1 MPKFAA
7 RFFRDGIRSKDIY
20 MNKVR
25 EILKIGVPI
34 MLGQACV
41 IILAFADN
49 IMIGWHSVNE
59 LAASSFVN
67 NVMNFFIL
75 TELGFASGMTPI
87 IGAFHGNGNV
97 KGVGTT
103 VRNGL
108 LVNGIIGL
116 IGLVLLAV
124 IYLFIDSFGQ
134 EPELLPLIRPYFVI
148 VGISI
153 IFALGF
159 NVLKQFT
166 DGICKPVVSMLFLMG
181 GNVLNIFGNWVLI
194 YGKLG
199 CPELGLMGAGLSTL
213 ISRILM
219 LLCFVLYIFK
229 SEQFKAY
236 AQAIKE
242 ALFSRVKMRHIFNM
256 GYPVA
261 IQMGLEASTFSFSAI
276 MVGWISVTALAAHQV
291 AITISQLFFL
301 MMQGLSFALSILV
314 SNCYGKKDYAGIHAY
329 VKRGILMIFG
339 TSLSLSILLY
349 IFRYPAVG
357 MFTDSPEVAEIA
369 VVLFYVLFA
378 YQIGDGIQLCFANV
392 LRGLQDVKPIM
403 YAAFVSYYLIAIP
416 VAYVLGFKV
425 GLGAVGVWLGF
436 PIGLTLA
443 GLFFYARYR
452 SDMRRL
458 TAE

>member
-1 MPKFAA
+1 
-7 RFFRDGIRSKDIY
+7 
-20 MNKVR
+20 
-25 EILKIGVPI
+25 
-34 MLGQACV
+34 
-41 IILAFADN
+41 
-49 IMIGWHSVNE
+49 
-59 LAASSFVN
+59 
-67 NVMNFFIL
+67 
-75 TELGFASGMTPI
+75 MTPI

-229 SEQFKAY
+229 SEQFKVY

-314 SNCYGKKDYAGIHAY
+314 SNCYGIKDYAGIHAY

-416 VAYVLGFKV
+416 VAYVLGFKA

>member
-1 MPKFAA
+1 
-7 RFFRDGIRSKDIY
+7 
-20 MNKVR
+20 
-25 EILKIGVPI
+25 

-75 TELGFASGMTPI
+75 TGLGFASGMTPI

-416 VAYVLGFKV
+416 VAYVLGFKA

>member
-7 RFFRDGIRSKDIY
+7 RFFRDGIRSKNIY

-181 GNVLNIFGNWVLI
+181 GNVLNIFGNWILI

-403 YAAFVSYYLIAIP
+403 HAAFVSYYLIAIP
-416 VAYVLGFKV
+416 VAYVLGFKA

>member
-1 MPKFAA
+1 M
-7 RFFRDGIRSKDIY
+7 Y

-75 TELGFASGMTPI
+75 TELGFASGMAPI

-314 SNCYGKKDYAGIHAY
+314 SNCYGIKDYAGIHAY

-416 VAYVLGFKV
+416 VAYILGFKA

>member
-1 MPKFAA
+1 M
-7 RFFRDGIRSKDIY
+7 Y

-314 SNCYGKKDYAGIHAY
+314 SNCYGIKDYAGIHAY

-416 VAYVLGFKV
+416 VAYVLGFKG

>member
-1 MPKFAA
+1 
-7 RFFRDGIRSKDIY
+7 
-20 MNKVR
+20 
-25 EILKIGVPI
+25 

-369 VVLFYVLFA
+369 VVLFFVLFA

-416 VAYVLGFKV
+416 VAYILGFKA

>member
-1 MPKFAA
+1 
-7 RFFRDGIRSKDIY
+7 
-20 MNKVR
+20 
-25 EILKIGVPI
+25 

-229 SEQFKAY
+229 SEQFKVY

-416 VAYVLGFKV
+416 VAYVLGFKA

>member
-1 MPKFAA
+1 
-7 RFFRDGIRSKDIY
+7 
-20 MNKVR
+20 
-25 EILKIGVPI
+25 

-148 VGISI
+148 VGIST

-314 SNCYGKKDYAGIHAY
+314 SNCYGIKDYAGIHAY

-416 VAYVLGFKV
+416 VAYVLGFKA

-436 PIGLTLA
+436 PIGLTVA
-443 GLFFYARYR
+443 GRFFYDRYR

>member
-1 MPKFAA
+1 
-7 RFFRDGIRSKDIY
+7 
-20 MNKVR
+20 
-25 EILKIGVPI
+25 

-134 EPELLPLIRPYFVI
+134 EPELMPLIRPYFVI

-314 SNCYGKKDYAGIHAY
+314 SNCYGIKDYAGIHAY

-416 VAYVLGFKV
+416 VAYVLGFKA

>member
-1 MPKFAA
+1 
-7 RFFRDGIRSKDIY
+7 
-20 MNKVR
+20 
-25 EILKIGVPI
+25 

-261 IQMGLEASTFSFSAI
+261 IQMGLESSTFSFSAI

-314 SNCYGKKDYAGIHAY
+314 SNCYGIKDYAGIHAY

-416 VAYVLGFKV
+416 VAYVLGFKA

>member
-1 MPKFAA
+1 
-7 RFFRDGIRSKDIY
+7 
-20 MNKVR
+20 
-25 EILKIGVPI
+25 

-219 LLCFVLYIFK
+219 LLCFVLYIFM

-314 SNCYGKKDYAGIHAY
+314 SNCYGIKDYAGIHAY

-416 VAYVLGFKV
+416 VAYVLGFKA

>member
-7 RFFRDGIRSKDIY
+7 RFFRDGIRSKNMY

-124 IYLFIDSFGQ
+124 IYLFIDCFGQ

-314 SNCYGKKDYAGIHAY
+314 SNCYGIKDYAGIHAY

-416 VAYVLGFKV
+416 VAYVLGFKA

>member
-1 MPKFAA
+1 
-7 RFFRDGIRSKDIY
+7 
-20 MNKVR
+20 
-25 EILKIGVPI
+25 

-148 VGISI
+148 VGIST

-314 SNCYGKKDYAGIHAY
+314 SNCYGIKDYAGIHAY

-416 VAYVLGFKV
+416 VAYVLGFKA

>member
-1 MPKFAA
+1 M
-7 RFFRDGIRSKDIY
+7 Y

-291 AITISQLFFL
+291 AITIAQLFFL

-314 SNCYGKKDYAGIHAY
+314 SNCYGIKDYAGIHAY

-416 VAYVLGFKV
+416 VAYVLGFKA

>member
-1 MPKFAA
+1 M
-7 RFFRDGIRSKDIY
+7 Y

-134 EPELLPLIRPYFVI
+134 DPELLPLIRPYFVI

-314 SNCYGKKDYAGIHAY
+314 SNCYGIKDYAGIHAY

-416 VAYVLGFKV
+416 VAYVLGFKA

>member
-1 MPKFAA
+1 
-7 RFFRDGIRSKDIY
+7 
-20 MNKVR
+20 
-25 EILKIGVPI
+25 

-416 VAYVLGFKV
+416 VAYILGFKA

>member
-1 MPKFAA
+1 
-7 RFFRDGIRSKDIY
+7 
-20 MNKVR
+20 
-25 EILKIGVPI
+25 

-97 KGVGTT
+97 KGVGST

-314 SNCYGKKDYAGIHAY
+314 SNCYGIKDYAGIHAY

-416 VAYVLGFKV
+416 VAYVLGFKA

>member
-7 RFFRDGIRSKDIY
+7 RFFRDGIRSKNIY

-134 EPELLPLIRPYFVI
+134 EPEILPLIRPYFVI

-339 TSLSLSILLY
+339 TSFSLSILLY

-416 VAYVLGFKV
+416 VAYVLGFKA

>member
-1 MPKFAA
+1 
-7 RFFRDGIRSKDIY
+7 

-97 KGVGTT
+97 KGVGST

-116 IGLVLLAV
+116 IGLILLAV

-229 SEQFKAY
+229 SEQFKVY

-369 VVLFYVLFA
+369 VVLFFVLFA

-416 VAYVLGFKV
+416 VAYILGFKA

-452 SDMRRL
+452 SDMRHL

>member
-1 MPKFAA
+1 
-7 RFFRDGIRSKDIY
+7 
-20 MNKVR
+20 
-25 EILKIGVPI
+25 

-314 SNCYGKKDYAGIHAY
+314 SNCYGIKDYAGIHAY

-416 VAYVLGFKV
+416 VAYVLGFKA

-443 GLFFYARYR
+443 GLFFYTRYR

>member
-1 MPKFAA
+1 
-7 RFFRDGIRSKDIY
+7 
-20 MNKVR
+20 
-25 EILKIGVPI
+25 

-59 LAASSFVN
+59 VAASSFVN

-314 SNCYGKKDYAGIHAY
+314 SNCYGIKDYAGIHAY

-416 VAYVLGFKV
+416 VAYVLGFKA

>member
-1 MPKFAA
+1 M
-7 RFFRDGIRSKDIY
+7 Y

-242 ALFSRVKMRHIFNM
+242 ALFSRVNIRHIFNM

-314 SNCYGKKDYAGIHAY
+314 SNCYGIKDYAGIHAY

-416 VAYVLGFKV
+416 VAYVLGFKA

>member
-7 RFFRDGIRSKDIY
+7 RFFRDGIRSKNMY

-97 KGVGTT
+97 KGVGST

-416 VAYVLGFKV
+416 AAYVLGFKA

>member
-7 RFFRDGIRSKDIY
+7 RFFRDGIRSKNKY

-124 IYLFIDSFGQ
+124 IYLFIDCFGQ

-213 ISRILM
+213 MSRILM
-219 LLCFVLYIFK
+219 FLCFVLYIFK

-314 SNCYGKKDYAGIHAY
+314 SNCYGIKDYAGIHAY

-416 VAYVLGFKV
+416 VAYVLGFKA

>member
-1 MPKFAA
+1 
-7 RFFRDGIRSKDIY
+7 
-20 MNKVR
+20 
-25 EILKIGVPI
+25 

-116 IGLVLLAV
+116 IGLILLAV

-369 VVLFYVLFA
+369 VVLFFVLFA

-416 VAYVLGFKV
+416 VAYILGFKA

>member
-1 MPKFAA
+1 
-7 RFFRDGIRSKDIY
+7 
-20 MNKVR
+20 
-25 EILKIGVPI
+25 

-97 KGVGTT
+97 KGVGST

-148 VGISI
+148 VGSSI

-416 VAYVLGFKV
+416 VAYVLGFKA

>member
-1 MPKFAA
+1 
-7 RFFRDGIRSKDIY
+7 
-20 MNKVR
+20 
-25 EILKIGVPI
+25 

-416 VAYVLGFKV
+416 VAYVLGFKA

-458 TAE
+458 TSE

>member
-1 MPKFAA
+1 M
-7 RFFRDGIRSKDIY
+7 Y

-416 VAYVLGFKV
+416 VAYVLGFKA

>member
-1 MPKFAA
+1 M
-7 RFFRDGIRSKDIY
+7 Y

-166 DGICKPVVSMLFLMG
+166 DGICKPVLSMLFLMG

-276 MVGWISVTALAAHQV
+276 MVGWISGTALAAHQV

-314 SNCYGKKDYAGIHAY
+314 SNCYGIKDYAGIHAY

-416 VAYVLGFKV
+416 VAYVLGFKA

>member
-1 MPKFAA
+1 M
-7 RFFRDGIRSKDIY
+7 Y

-148 VGISI
+148 IGISI

-314 SNCYGKKDYAGIHAY
+314 SNCYGIKDYAGIHAY

-416 VAYVLGFKV
+416 VAYVLGFKA

>member
-1 MPKFAA
+1 M
-7 RFFRDGIRSKDIY
+7 D

-314 SNCYGKKDYAGIHAY
+314 SNCYGIKDYAGIHAY

-416 VAYVLGFKV
+416 VAYVLGFKA

>member
-1 MPKFAA
+1 M
-7 RFFRDGIRSKDIY
+7 Y

-291 AITISQLFFL
+291 AITISQLCFL

-314 SNCYGKKDYAGIHAY
+314 SNCYGIKDYAGIHAY

-416 VAYVLGFKV
+416 VAYVLGFKA

>member
-1 MPKFAA
+1 M
-7 RFFRDGIRSKDIY
+7 Y

-134 EPELLPLIRPYFVI
+134 DPELLPLIRPYFVI

-314 SNCYGKKDYAGIHAY
+314 SNCYGIKDYAGIHAY

-349 IFRYPAVG
+349 IFRYSAVG

-416 VAYVLGFKV
+416 VAYVLGFKA

>member
-1 MPKFAA
+1 M
-7 RFFRDGIRSKDIY
+7 Y

-314 SNCYGKKDYAGIHAY
+314 SNCYGIKDYAGIHAY

-357 MFTDSPEVAEIA
+357 MFTDSHEVAEIA

-416 VAYVLGFKV
+416 VAYVLGFKA

>member
-1 MPKFAA
+1 M
-7 RFFRDGIRSKDIY
+7 Y

-148 VGISI
+148 VGIST

-314 SNCYGKKDYAGIHAY
+314 SNCYGIKDYAGIHAY

-416 VAYVLGFKV
+416 VAYVLGFKA